1 VVAAG
6 AAGGSSSS
14 IVSSS
19 SKSVKVVDYLNEAYE
34 RACQY
39 VKRSGLEGQEQ
50 LQALQVGDSGACYCC
65 TKGCRS
71 LA

>member
-1 VVAAG
+1 VGVSAG
-6 AAGGSSSS
+6 IEAGS
-14 IVSSS
+14 SSS

-50 LQALQVGDSGACYCC
+50 LQALQVGA
-65 TKGCRS
+65 
-71 LA
+71 A